1 MAGPSIHGSGPRRF
15 AIPLPG
21 IRLNGEKP
29 CVEGQEATFHTLI
42 FFVGAGG
49 NTRVLLNV
57 FNPVCV
63 WAYIGAYGG
72 CVLAGLVIGA
82 VIRSKQDDRLSR
94 MWGAG
99 FALAGF
105 VAVSLLTVVHSP
117 HTAIKAASYAPVSA
131 AAVVVSF
138 TIPSMVLAR
147 CLPAKLEQENVTQTS
162 VPKLPGSK

>member
-1 MAGPSIHGSGPRRF
+1 MAGPSTHGSGPRRF

-57 FNPVCV
+57 LNPASA
-63 WAYIGAYGG
+63 WAYIAAYCG
-72 CVLAGLVIGA
+72 CVLAGLIIGA
-82 VIRSKQDDRLSR
+82 VIRSKKDDRLSR

-105 VAVSLLTVVHSP
+105 IAVSLLTVMHSP
-117 HTAIKAASYAPVSA
+117 LAAVKAASYAPIGA
-131 AAVVVSF
+131 AALVVLF
-138 TIPSMVLAR
+138 TVLTMVLVR
-147 CLPAKLEQENVTQTS
+147 CLPAKPEQESKTKTA
-162 VPKLPGSK
+162 VPARTAVP